1 MQLIEKVRRDHGGNI
16 THVQWFEYATGCDP
30 ASTQVEV
37 IVVVNAVHAGIDVRS
52 FIDGYI
58 GYKVV
63 PAGPTGG
70 FETIDDKPDRRR
82 GRRRLAD
89 LPTF

>member
-1 MQLIEKVRRDHGGNI
+1 M
-16 THVQWFEYATGCDP
+16 
-30 ASTQVEV
+30 
-37 IVVVNAVHAGIDVRS
+37 VVNAVHAGIDVRS